1 MAYYFSIDGGVNNS
15 PGSQSYDLTPS
26 VLTDERAMELSA
38 NAIIRRESNL
48 SNSNP
53 YKSPMPRTLFYDAGF
68 RSPGKYGQYLFYSFG
83 NNENDFLEQY
93 YKSESGKYNSQVSPI
108 ESKNPSAAAL
118 VKATALAESS
128 LTDGDKASPIIGGIS
143 APYHWK
149 DFLYSKYYG
158 TIPNN
163 YMVTLRRFPTPMRD
177 NLSLPEGVKGSS
189 DKLKQGAGRPVSQA
203 VTWWGGDTG
212 NDLSSLISFTTGLE
226 WQDAN
231 QSETIG
237 QEAFE
242 KGILSA
248 TTLSVTDL
256 EASLNNE
263 YINGNVEKKDILS
276 LIAMLTDN
284 ESMVQRQRG
293 AATLRDIATSETDSP
308 LSDYLWTSVDHVK
321 SMQIR
326 SSGLKFVGAD
336 MSLKFTYDLTS
347 VGQVNT
353 KAAILD
359 LMGSLLS
366 LGTNYGNFLTPDF
379 RYNSEF
385 PAIGFPGGAAGYEAF
400 LSDPVG
406 FIRKYSDSFSKS
418 LQNIEAEGQGVVDA
432 ARGASQS
439 SVLNTTNVPN
449 PTDAGGQIFRNAA
462 GVIAQNDWE
471 KNLKMPMGFYTGA
484 PTGEWHLVV
493 GNPMNPIAMIGNLIC
508 DGVEISFNDKLGP
521 DDFPTEM
528 YASFTLKHGRDR
540 ERGEI
545 ESMFNR
551 GEGKL
556 YQSVLPVSSNQQT
569 QNVRATANG
578 TLINE
583 DNAQLIT
590 QQPILNTQSAI
601 NGYSPQ

>member
-1 MAYYFSIDGGVNNS
+1 MAYYFNTEGAVNNS
-15 PGSQSYDLTPS
+15 PGSQSHDLTPS
-26 VLTDERAMELSA
+26 VLTEERVMELSA

-53 YKSPMPRTLFYDAGF
+53 YRSPMPRTLFYDAGF

-93 YKSESGKYNSQVSPI
+93 YRSESGKYNDQVSSI

-118 VKATALAESS
+118 VKATAKAQSN
-128 LTDGDKASPIIGGIS
+128 LTEGDKAGPIIGGIS
-143 APYHWK
+143 APYNWK
-149 DFLYSKYYG
+149 DFLYCKYYG

-163 YMVTLRRFPTPMRD
+163 YMITLRRFPTPMRD
-177 NLSLPEGVKGSS
+177 NLSLPDGVKGSI
-189 DKLKQGAGRPVSQA
+189 DKLKEGAGRPVAQA
-203 VTWWGGDTG
+203 VTWWGGDSG
-212 NDLSSLISFTTGLE
+212 NTLGDLISFTTGLN
-226 WQDAN
+226 WGPATIQ
-231 QSETIG
+231 ETIY
-237 QEAFE
+237 QDAFE

-248 TTLSVTDL
+248 STLSVTDL
-256 EASLNNE
+256 KDTLSSDATSE
-263 YINGNVEKKDILS
+263 VDKKDILS

-284 ESMVQRQRG
+284 ESMVQRQR
-293 AATLRDIATSETDSP
+293 ASATLRDLATSETGGP
-308 LSDYLWTSVDHVK
+308 LTDYLWTSVDHVE

-326 SSGLKFVGAD
+326 SSGLKFVGSE

-385 PAIGFPGGAAGYEAF
+385 PAIGFPGGAAGYESF

-406 FIRKYSDSFSKS
+406 FVTNYSDDLSKVF
-418 LQNIEAEGQGVVDA
+418 QEIESEGQGVADA

-439 SVLNTTNVPN
+439 SVLNTTNTPD
-449 PTDAGGQIFRNAA
+449 PTSAGGNIFRNAA

-484 PTGEWHLVV
+484 PTGEWHIVV

-508 DGVEISFNDKLGP
+508 TGVNISFSEKLGP

-528 YASFTLKHGRDR
+528 YATFTIEHGRDR

-569 QNVRATANG
+569 QNVRATPNG

-583 DNAQLIT
+583 DVAGLIT
-590 QQPILNTQSAI
+590 QQPILSTQSPI